1 MSAGSHLAKSDHVT
15 RPRETLAWGIV
26 AVLAA
31 LAVVIVILGI
41 ALGSTWLAPEKVVA
55 VLLGSGERKDQLIV
69 LQLRTPRVAIAV
81 LSGGAIAVAGYLLQK
96 VTRNSL
102 ASPGVLGVLDGAA
115 LGVIIFLAVFS
126 NESNALVIPIQWQPV
141 AALIGAVLA
150 IAAVFI
156 LSGNQAS
163 SAIRLLMFGIAV
175 AAVAKAATMILM
187 LVGPIY
193 RTTQAARWIAG
204 SVNEINWT
212 EVSIVFASV
221 VPLLLLVLAISRHL
235 RPADLDE
242 VSVRGIGLNL
252 PVFRIFV
259 FFLAAALTAVAVC
272 FVGAVGFV
280 GLMAPHMARML
291 VGRAVVPAVIASFL
305 LGAIMLTGADLIVRA
320 LFAPTEVPAGTVTAV
335 VGTPYFL
342 YLLMRKEKTS
352 G

>member
-1 MSAGSHLAKSDHVT
+1 MSLASTAT
-15 RPRETLAWGIV
+15 RTSGLAPREGLAWAVV
-26 AVLAA
+26 AALLAA
-31 LAVVIVILGI
+31 ALVIVILGV
-41 ALGSTWLAPEKVVA
+41 ALGSTWLAPDKVAA
-55 VLLGSGERKDQLIV
+55 VLLGGGERKDQLIV
-69 LQLRTPRVAIAV
+69 LQLRMPRVAIAV

-141 AALIGAVLA
+141 AALAGAILA
-150 IAAVFI
+150 IAAVFR

-175 AAVAKAATMILM
+175 GAVAKAATMILM

-193 RTTQAARWIAG
+193 RTTQATRWIAG
-204 SVNEINWT
+204 AVNEINWT
-212 EVSIVFASV
+212 EVTVVFTAL
-221 VPLLLLVLAISRHL
+221 VPLLLLVLAIARHL
-235 RPADLDE
+235 RPVDIDE

-252 PVFRIFV
+252 PVFRVFV
-259 FFLAAALTAVAVC
+259 FMLAAALTAVAVC
-272 FVGAVGFV
+272 FVGAVAFV

-291 VGRAVVPAVIASFL
+291 VGRAVIPAVLANFL
-305 LGAIMLTGADLIVRA
+305 LGAIMLAGADLIVRA

>member
-1 MSAGSHLAKSDHVT
+1 MSLASTAT
-15 RPRETLAWGIV
+15 RTSGLAPREGLAWAVV
-26 AVLAA
+26 AALLAA
-31 LAVVIVILGI
+31 ALVIVILGV
-41 ALGSTWLAPEKVVA
+41 ALGSTWLAPDKVAA
-55 VLLGSGERKDQLIV
+55 VLLGGGERKDQLIV
-69 LQLRTPRVAIAV
+69 LQLRMPRVAIAV

-102 ASPGVLGVLDGAA
+102 ASPSVLGVLDGAA

-141 AALIGAVLA
+141 AALTGAILA
-150 IAAVFI
+150 IAAVFR

-175 AAVAKAATMILM
+175 GAVAKAATMILM

-193 RTTQAARWIAG
+193 RTTQATRWIAG
-204 SVNEINWT
+204 AVNEINWT
-212 EVSIVFASV
+212 EVTVVFTAL
-221 VPLLLLVLAISRHL
+221 VPLLLLVLAIARHL
-235 RPADLDE
+235 RPVDIDE

-252 PVFRIFV
+252 PVFRVFV
-259 FFLAAALTAVAVC
+259 FMLAAALTAVAVC
-272 FVGAVGFV
+272 FVGAVAFV

-291 VGRAVVPAVIASFL
+291 VGRAVIPAVLASFL
-305 LGAIMLTGADLIVRA
+305 LGAIMLAGADLIVRA

>member
-1 MSAGSHLAKSDHVT
+1 MSAASSASPGKVGAPSE
-15 RPRETLAWGIV
+15 RLAWII
-26 AVLAA
+26 AIAA
-31 LAVVIVILGI
+31 LAIAVGTAVLGI
-41 ALGSTWLAPEKVVA
+41 ALGSTWVAPEKVVS
-55 VLLGSGERKDQLIV
+55 VLLGGGDRKDQLIV
-69 LQLRTPRVAIAV
+69 LQLRMPRVAIAV

-115 LGVIIFLAVFS
+115 LGVVIFLALFS
-126 NESNALVIPIQWQPV
+126 NESNALVIPVAWQPV
-141 AALIGAVLA
+141 AALAGAILA
-150 IAAVFI
+150 IACVFA
-156 LSGNQAS
+156 LSGSQSS
-163 SAIRLLMFGIAV
+163 SAIRLLMFGIAIG
-175 AAVAKAATMILM
+175 AVAKAASMILM

-193 RTTQAARWIAG
+193 RTTQATRWIAG
-204 SVNEINWT
+204 AVNEINWS
-212 EVSIVFASV
+212 EVSV
-221 VPLLLLVLAISRHL
+221 VLVALIPLLLLVLAASRHL
-235 RPADLDE
+235 RPTELDE

-272 FVGAVGFV
+272 FVGAVAFI

-291 VGRAVVPAVIASFL
+291 VGRAVVPAVIVSFL
-305 LGAIMLTGADLIVRA
+305 LGATMLAGADLIVRA